1 MLKWQIDKSIVNDN
15 KKQLTSE
22 VHGLIFI
29 PSFATVNEKK
39 KKSSDVFAFGKLQHA
54 IPTIARRICQ
64 YSDK

>member
-39 KKSSDVFAFGKLQHA
+39 KSPQMFLPLVSFSMQFL
-54 IPTIARRICQ
+54 P
-64 YSDK
+64 